1 MNVAVHA
8 DFEGRQSDAL
18 DAAGLIR
25 LAVLAVGGQG
35 GGVLTNWILSLA
47 EQNGY
52 FVQTTSVPG
61 VAQRTGATIYYIE
74 MLPASDRQPV
84 LALMPTP
91 GDVDIVVASELMEA
105 GRAVTRGFVTPDR
118 TRLIT
123 STHRMHAV
131 SEKIVPGD
139 GIVDPQPVLDG
150 LEKTARSVL
159 AFDLAAVAE
168 RHKAHISA
176 SLFGALAGSRVL
188 PFERDAFEETIRASK
203 RGVEASLAA
212 FAEAYEIASGTR
224 AEGDPEAIPD
234 KPETRPA
241 SVPSKVLAAR
251 WDALV
256 AEVKT
261 LPAPVQD
268 MALAGMQKAVDY
280 QDPDYG
286 QLYLDTVRDSIKQDA
301 AHGGEARQ
309 FGFSR
314 MLAKHLANAMCYD
327 DVIRVADLKT
337 RRQRFE
343 RIDDEYGGSDGS
355 VFTVTEYMHPRAEEF
370 ASVLPAGL
378 GRRLKNSPLGLR
390 VVGRIFSKG
399 RRVRTDRLSGFL
411 LLFFV
416 AGLRRFRRRLLRH
429 QTEEAHWRA
438 WLDRAM
444 VQLPRNYDLAVELLR
459 ARRLIKGYGD
469 THARGHG
476 KYDKVVAGIALVESR
491 DDAAAWAG
499 RLIDAALKDAQ
510 GKTLDG
516 ALETIRSFAD

>member
-8 DFEGRQSDAL
+8 DFERRQDDAL

-74 MLPASDRQPV
+74 MLPGSDRQPV

-139 GIVDPQPVLDG
+139 GIVNPQPVLDG
-150 LEKTARSVL
+150 LEKTARSVI

-176 SLFGALAGSRVL
+176 SLFGALAGSRLL
-188 PFERDAFEETIRASK
+188 PFERDAFEATIRSSK

-212 FAEAYEIASGTR
+212 FHEAFELARGTR
-224 AEGDPEAIPD
+224 REAA
-234 KPETRPA
+234 PA
-241 SVPSKVLAAR
+241 SVPDVPQTRPAAARPKVLAAR
-251 WDALV
+251 WQALV
-256 AEVKT
+256 ADVET
-261 LPAPVQD
+261 LPKPVRD
-268 MALAGMQKAVDY
+268 MALAGLQKAVDY
-280 QDPDYG
+280 QDADYG
-286 QLYLDTVRDSIKQDA
+286 KLYLETLRRVVKEDT
-301 AHGGEARQ
+301 AHGGEARN
-309 FGFSR
+309 FDFSR

-337 RRQRFE
+337 RRQRYE

-378 GRRLKNSPLGLR
+378 GRRLKDSPLGLR
-390 VVGRIFSKG
+390 IVGRIFSRG

-411 LLFFV
+411 ILFFV

-429 QTEEAHWRA
+429 HTEEAHWRD
-438 WLDRAM
+438 WLDRAT

-459 ARRLIKGYGD
+459 VRRLIKGYGD

-476 KYDKVVAGIALVESR
+476 KYDKVIAGIALVEGR
-491 DDAAAWAG
+491 DDAAEWAR
-499 RLIDAALKDAQ
+499 RLIDAGLQDAQ
-510 GKTLDG
+510 GKTLEG
-516 ALETIRSFAD
+516 ALETVRSFVD